1 MQQQEKIIE
10 QPKTNQNQIAITY
23 LRKLF
28 LPGLI
33 ALIFETA
40 ALFLDN
46 SLMLIWL
53 ANIGLIAYIIWLLKK
68 DSKITPNLCFWVGF
82 ATFLIVSFLLSVA
95 KLIIYWKFW
104 YFLNLVTEPLI
115 YAILGGVICYLTFL
129 IINKVTLKG
138 GEIWKN
144 QKNPKQK

>member
-53 ANIGLIAYIIWLLKK
+53 ANL
-68 DSKITPNLCFWVGF
+68 
-82 ATFLIVSFLLSVA
+82 
-95 KLIIYWKFW
+95 
-104 YFLNLVTEPLI
+104 
-115 YAILGGVICYLTFL
+115 
-129 IINKVTLKG
+129 
-138 GEIWKN
+138 
-144 QKNPKQK
+144 